1 MLTQQQRDTFRLA
14 LASLNAYSVK
24 VVDELDI
31 DDVITDEEVVET
43 CDTVEDFFAANGRR
57 LTKKGERPAI
67 PFEKNR
73 TLVGDVYQ
81 WNDIRTRKGARRGS
95 LFVMDFGD
103 ARAAFFDG
111 EILPCPQPIYPRGR
125 TP

>member
-14 LASLNAYSVK
+14 LASLNAYTVK
-24 VVDELDI
+24 TAAELDI
-31 DDVITDEEVVET
+31 DGVITEEEVVET
-43 CDTVEDFFAANGRR
+43 LDTVEDFFAANGRR

-73 TLVGDVYQ
+73 TLVGDVYR
-81 WNDIRTRKGARRGS
+81 WDDIQTRKFARRGS
-95 LFVMDFGD
+95 LFVMDFGT

-111 EILPCPQPIYPRGR
+111 EA
-125 TP
+125 T